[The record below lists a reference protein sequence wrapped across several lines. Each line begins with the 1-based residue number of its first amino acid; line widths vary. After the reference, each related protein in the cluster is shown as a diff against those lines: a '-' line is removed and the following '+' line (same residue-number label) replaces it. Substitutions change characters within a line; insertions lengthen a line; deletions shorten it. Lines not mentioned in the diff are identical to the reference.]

1 MATPNDRAA
10 LNPGTRADTL
20 ARMEA
25 TTYDVLVI
33 GGGVTGAGTALDA
46 ASRGLTV
53 ALVEM
58 RDWASGTSSRSGKL
72 IHGGLRYLEQL
83 NFKLVRESLR
93 ERGLMLQ
100 TLCPHLT
107 RPIQFIYPIQH
118 RIWERPYMGAGLI
131 LYDTL
136 GGAGAVPRHR
146 HLTRGGIRAIA
157 PGLDETKM
165 AGALTF
171 YDVQMDDARH
181 TVELVRTAALTG
193 ADVAAAIKVVGLL
206 KENGAVVGA
215 KVADLQTGRVFDI
228 RAERVINATGPWA
241 DVLQDMAGGKP
252 SFKVTQSKGVHI
264 LVPRDKIDCSISM
277 FVRAEDSVLFV
288 RTWGRHWL
296 IGTTDTPWTGELDH
310 PVATS
315 QDIDYLLRNLN
326 RVLRKPITID
336 DIDGVFAGLRPLVG
350 GRPGATSKLSREHAI
365 ETTVPGFTTIVGGK
379 YTTYRVMAKDVIDEA
394 TEGMGRTIP
403 PCTTETIPLLGARS
417 LQSRTPELR
426 SRAARLGLTEESVT
440 HLLGRFGVL
449 TDELLDQI
457 EASPEL
463 GLPIAGC
470 PEYLRVEAVYAV
482 THEGALH
489 LDDVLTR
496 RTHIAI
502 LTRDR
507 GVAAAP
513 EVAALIAPTLGW
525 DETTVAREVAHY
537 LDRVAVEVAAQ
548 QVPTDNEA
556 IAIRN
561 AVRDPRL
568 VVADS
573 LSPTEGG

>member
-1 MATPNDRAA
+1 MLAANERATLSPT
-10 LNPGTRADTL
+10 TRVSSL
-20 ARMEA
+20 VRMEDA
-25 TTYDVLVI
+25 TYDVLVI

-46 ASRGLTV
+46 AARGLSV

-58 RDWASGTSSRSGKL
+58 RDWAAGTSSRSGKL

-83 NFKLVRESLR
+83 NFKLVHESLT
-93 ERGLMLQ
+93 ERGLMLK

-118 RIWERPYMGAGLI
+118 RIWERPYMGMGMI
-131 LYDTL
+131 LYDTI

-146 HLTRGGIRAIA
+146 HLTRGGIREIA

-181 TVELVRTAALTG
+181 TVELVRTAAQAG

-206 KENGAVVGA
+206 KENGVVVGA
-215 KVADLQTGRVFDI
+215 KVADLQVGRVFDI
-228 RAERVINATGPWA
+228 RARHVINATGPWA
-241 DVLQDMAGGKP
+241 DVLQEIAGGKP

-264 LVPRDKIDCSISM
+264 LVPREKIDCSISM

-296 IGTTDTPWTGELDH
+296 IGTTDTPWNGELDH

-315 QDIDYLLRNLN
+315 EDIDYLLRNLN
-326 RVLRKPITID
+326 RVLRHPITVD

-394 TEGMGRTIP
+394 AKGLGRQIP
-403 PCTTETIPLLGARS
+403 ACTTEKIPLLGARS
-417 LQSRTPELR
+417 LDARTPAIQD
-426 SRAARLGLTEESVT
+426 RAARLGLSAEDTS
-440 HLLGRFGVL
+440 HLIGRYGVL
-449 TDELLDQI
+449 TDEVLLQI
-457 EASPEL
+457 ENQPDLAAA
-463 GLPIAGC
+463 IAGC
-470 PEYLRVEAVYAV
+470 TEYLRVEAVYAI

-489 LDDVLTR
+489 LDDVMTR

-502 LTRDR
+502 LTPDR
-507 GVAAAP
+507 GVSAAL
-513 EVAALIAPTLGW
+513 EVAQLIAGPLGW
-525 DETTVAREVAHY
+525 DDETVEREVRHY
-537 LDRVAVEVAAQ
+537 LDRVEAEVAAQ
-548 QVPTDNEA
+548 RVPTDAEA
-556 IAIRN
+556 IEIRN

-568 VVADS
+568 AVADK
-573 LSPTEGG
+573 LQLAEGD